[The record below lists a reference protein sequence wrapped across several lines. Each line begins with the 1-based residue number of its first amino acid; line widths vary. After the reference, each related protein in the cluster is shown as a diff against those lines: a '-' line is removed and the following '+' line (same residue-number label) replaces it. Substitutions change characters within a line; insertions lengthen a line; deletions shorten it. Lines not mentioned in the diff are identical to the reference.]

1 MRSDIVKLAGSQ
13 NDIERALKQAE
24 GVAGFYQLPR
34 KNGIHIRLLAEET
47 MGMLRTL
54 TGTRTAVFWIE
65 DDEKEEDRTIR
76 LHLRVETNMTTELR
90 KSLLSASTS
99 GKNTAAKGFS
109 GKLRDLFE
117 RACEPEDQYV
127 ADYYAAGWAY
137 ADIGMGTL
145 GIDPGNVWSFNRYK
159 DSLADESSGD
169 KSDEK
174 AELEQS
180 IIANLAGEVEV
191 SIKGSTVEMTI
202 YSKDHPAAD

>member
-1 MRSDIVKLAGSQ
+1 MRSDIVKLTGSQ

-24 GVAGFYQLPR
+24 GVAGYYQLAR
-34 KNGIHIRLLAEET
+34 KNAIHLRLLAEET
-47 MGMLRTL
+47 MNMVRTL
-54 TGTRTAVFWIE
+54 TGTRTSVFWIE

-127 ADYYAAGWAY
+127 ADYYAAGWVY
-137 ADIGMGTL
+137 SDVGMGTL
-145 GIDPGNVWSFNRYK
+145 GVDPGNIWSFNRYK
-159 DSLADESSGD
+159 DSLDAASGD
-169 KSDEK
+169 QSDEK

-180 IIANLAGEVEV
+180 IIGNLAGEVQV
-191 SIKGSTVEMTI
+191 SIKGGTVEMII
-202 YSKDHPAAD
+202 YSKDKPAAD

>member
-1 MRSDIVKLAGSQ
+1 MRSDIVKLTGSQ

-24 GVAGFYQLPR
+24 GVAGYYQLAR
-34 KNGIHIRLLAEET
+34 KNAIHLRLLAEET
-47 MGMLRTL
+47 MNMVRTL
-54 TGTRTAVFWIE
+54 TGTRTALFWIE
-65 DDEKEEDRTIR
+65 DDEKQDDRTIR

-127 ADYYAAGWAY
+127 ADYYAAGWVY
-137 ADIGMGTL
+137 SDVGMGTL
-145 GIDPGNVWSFNRYK
+145 GVDPGNIWSFNRYK
-159 DSLADESSGD
+159 DSLDAASGD
-169 KSDEK
+169 QSDEK

-180 IIANLAGEVEV
+180 IIGNLAGEVQV
-191 SIKGSTVEMTI
+191 SIKGGTVEMII
-202 YSKDHPAAD
+202 YSKDKPAAD